1 MAPEE
6 AKIPTPVLKSASQP
20 LRIHV
25 MRLWQKIMVFGLA
38 HGALESKPRRSH
50 VQRWRSIRCVMDL
63 GGLKS
68 PRRSVMVVILALH
81 VGDVLSNKTSTCGW
95 SEAPT
100 GPLWPVARRMELDWK
115 LWGSAQGSPMPR
127 RFVLPQQIRRTRHCY
142 MTRARQILRAQKTGR
157 CLDVEN

>member
-25 MRLWQKIMVFGLA
+25 MRLWQKIMVFGFA

-50 VQRWRSIRCVMDL
+50 VQRWRSARCVMDL

-68 PRRSVMVVILALH
+68 PRRSVMVVIIA
-81 VGDVLSNKTSTCGW
+81 S
-95 SEAPT
+95 
-100 GPLWPVARRMELDWK
+100 
-115 LWGSAQGSPMPR
+115 
-127 RFVLPQQIRRTRHCY
+127 
-142 MTRARQILRAQKTGR
+142 
-157 CLDVEN
+157 